1 MKYSAVAVGVSLACV
16 AIGDACA
23 QDVPSTQEVPSIQ
36 GAPSA
41 QDVPDTVNQSSVGSA
56 GEAGPAPG
64 RKIVPKKTPQSASE
78 SYQLGSFTVSPEIV
92 VSEMYDDN
100 VYVTQ
105 TNKIADFATI
115 FSPTVWV
122 QSNWSEH
129 VLKFEAGGDLARYQ
143 SQTSQNSNDYH
154 FAAEG
159 RYDISADTN
168 VYGGVRK
175 AQEHEDRESPD
186 FRNGYFPT
194 EYQALKGYAGWFKQF
209 DRVSVRVG
217 GAAQK
222 LDFSNVPFTYGVIN
236 NQDRNRTMYAGG
248 ARLGYELSPT
258 SEVYL
263 QSAVDDRRY
272 QNVPDDGG
280 YYRDSNGER
289 FLVGSRINIPHQLR
303 LDAFVGHMT
312 QRYQDPRLGN
322 VSTPMVG
329 ANVDWFKSP
338 VTTVNA
344 YLDRTIEETTVY
356 QTVPVVLPASSYVN
370 TYTGLTVNHKY
381 TERLVANANLSY
393 SRNEFMG
400 FSRTDNYSG
409 IGFGAVYKL
418 SRGIFLDSS
427 YQHRFLKS
435 DYALEDFTRN
445 LLFFR
450 LAFAL

>member
-1 MKYSAVAVGVSLACV
+1 MKYSAVAVSLALACV
-16 AIGDACA
+16 AVCDAY
-23 QDVPSTQEVPSIQ
+23 
-36 GAPSA
+36 A
-41 QDVPDTVNQSSVGSA
+41 QDVPDTLEAQSSGGNA
-56 GEAGPAPG
+56 GEPGPPPG
-64 RKIVPKKTPQSASE
+64 RKIVPQKEPKPAAQ
-78 SYQLGSFTVSPEIV
+78 SYQFSSFTVSPEIV

-100 VYVTQ
+100 VYATQ

-122 QSNWSEH
+122 RSNWSEH

-154 FAAEG
+154 YGAEG
-159 RYDISADTN
+159 RYDISADAN

-209 DRVSVRVG
+209 DRISVRVG
-217 GAAQK
+217 GTAQK

-236 NQDRNRTMYAGG
+236 NQDRNRTMYTGG
-248 ARLGYELSPT
+248 ARFAYELTPT

-272 QNVPDDGG
+272 QNVPDDAG

-289 FLVGSRINIPHQLR
+289 FFVGSRINIPHQLR

-329 ANVDWFKSP
+329 ANADWYKSP
-338 VTTVNA
+338 VTTLSA
-344 YLDRTIEETTVY
+344 YLDRTIEETTVF
-356 QTVPVVLPASSYVN
+356 QTTPVVLPASSYVN
-370 TYTGLTVNHKY
+370 TYTGFTANHKY
-381 TERLVANANLSY
+381 TDRLSASANLSY

-400 FSRTDNYSG
+400 FSRTDNYTG
-409 IGFGAVYKL
+409 IGFGTVYKL
-418 SRGIFLDSS
+418 SRGIYLDTS
-427 YQHRFLKS
+427 YQHRFMKS
-435 DYALEDFTRN
+435 GYALEDFTRN
-445 LLFFR
+445 ILFFR
-450 LAFAL
+450 LAFALSPG